1 MPTAQE
7 RFLTIVREQIAPGL
21 RAVGFRGSG
30 SVYTLPDDGVW
41 RLLGF
46 QRSRS
51 SDRRRVQF
59 TINLTVADRVG
70 WEAARQVEP
79 WLGARP
85 SGNGKYLLAP
95 DVFRFTRIGP
105 LMPNHQDLWWDVHA
119 GEAGGRM
126 AEEVLSVIKT
136 YGIPWLREGPSSVG

>member
-7 RFLTIVREQIAPGL
+7 TFLTIMREQIAPGL

-30 SVYTLPDDGVW
+30 SVYTLLDDRVW

-51 SDRRRVQF
+51 SDRRRVRF
-59 TINLTVADRVG
+59 TVNLTAADRVG

-85 SGNGKYLLAP
+85 SGNGNYLLSP
-95 DVFRFTRIGP
+95 DVFSFTRIGL
-105 LMPNHQDLWWDVHA
+105 LMPSHQDLWWDVNA
-119 GEAGGRM
+119 EETGSRI

-136 YGIPWLREGPSSVG
+136 YGVPWLREGPSSVG